1 MKKKNIYLALVL
13 LFTVLGFVIPG
24 VGALEAAGAR
34 CLCLFIAFLICCL
47 TSVIPSGV
55 ASIIFTCLM
64 GVSTVGGFKGMST
77 AFKNISVSLMAFCM
91 GTLAITVAL
100 KRTTIPQRL
109 AAFAAKISKGNSK
122 VIILFFMFAACLLSA
137 IMSNVAACATIGAM
151 AYGICKTQEASGA
164 GVKNFGRC
172 MMIGIPLGA
181 GIGGCGTIA
190 GSVNNATALEILT
203 AYDGS
208 TIAFGP
214 WAVVMIPATLIAM
227 VVAWFILVT
236 MWKPE
241 PLSEKVI
248 EETKNNDLG
257 PMSAI
262 DKKVAVIII
271 LMVGFWISTT
281 WIKLY
286 NANFVSVVGLVLFVV
301 TDCFK
306 WNEYNSECR
315 WDSVLL
321 CGGVMGVVQG
331 LINTG
336 VGDWIGNVLFGGIT
350 ALPPIILAM
359 IIVLASFILHAFIPV
374 GGPIAS
380 ILTLP
385 AITLCLNCGLNPAV
399 AILLVLIGAN
409 TCTILPIDHLPIMT
423 QAYGFYKGG
432 DFTKAGIPVTIA
444 FTILLPLLI
453 IPLFNLVA

>member
-1 MKKKNIYLALVL
+1 MKKKTVYLILVL
-13 LFTVLGFVIPG
+13 LFTVLGFVLPG
-24 VGALEAAGAR
+24 FGALEAAGAR
-34 CLCLFIAFLICCL
+34 CLCMFIAFLICCL
-47 TSVIPSGV
+47 TNVIPSGI

-64 GVSTVGGFKGMST
+64 GISTVGGFQGMSA
-77 AFKNISVSLMAFCM
+77 AFKNVSVSLMAFCM

-109 AAFAAKISKGNSK
+109 AAFAAKVSKGNSK

-151 AYGICKTQEASGA
+151 AYGICKTQEESGA

-214 WAVVMIPATLIAM
+214 WALVMIPATLIAM
-227 VVAWFILVT
+227 VIAWFILVT
-236 MWKPE
+236 LWKPE

-248 EETKNNDLG
+248 EETRNNDLG
-257 PMSAI
+257 PMSAL
-262 DKKVAVIII
+262 DKKVSLIIV

-281 WIKLY
+281 WIKTY
-286 NANFVSVVGLVLFVV
+286 NANFVSIMGLVLFVV

-306 WNEYNSECR
+306 WSEFNSECR

-336 VGDWIGNVLFGGIT
+336 VGDWIGNVLFGGISS
-350 ALPPIILAM
+350 LPAVVLAM

-385 AITLCLNCGLNPAV
+385 AITLCLNCGLNPAI

-423 QAYGFYKGG
+423 QAYGYYKGG

-444 FTILLPLLI
+444 FTILLPLII
-453 IPLFNLVA
+453 IPLFSLVG